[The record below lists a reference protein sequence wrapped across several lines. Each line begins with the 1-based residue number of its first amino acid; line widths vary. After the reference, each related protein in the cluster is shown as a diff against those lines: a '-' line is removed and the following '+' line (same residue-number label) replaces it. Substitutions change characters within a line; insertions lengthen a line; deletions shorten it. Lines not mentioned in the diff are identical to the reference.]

1 MSWSHRLA
9 TLDSSPSIA
18 TIRPIRTSPTD
29 NPSRSSPFERHLA
42 KYRSLPLLWLRTC
55 GSSDQQVKRRSIG
68 ETIERTTSNTSLG
81 HLGEFRA
88 EIWPSSWYFP
98 RQEQE
103 ENVDNYL
110 IENIF
115 IVFHWCIHLRVLSSY
130 LSCHARTMI
139 SRFVFY
145 HKAHLIGLE

>member
-88 EIWPSSWYFP
+88 EI
-98 RQEQE
+98 
-103 ENVDNYL
+103 
-110 IENIF
+110 
-115 IVFHWCIHLRVLSSY
+115 
-130 LSCHARTMI
+130 
-139 SRFVFY
+139 
-145 HKAHLIGLE
+145 